1 MTERRVSGPDWKL
14 ETQLAHLGRD
24 PDAHF
29 GSVNIPPYRAST
41 ILKPTIAAW
50 DEAHKPGY
58 KGLTYGRSG
67 TATTRAFEA
76 SIAALYGAETSVA
89 VGSGMGALALAI
101 LTLTKAGDH
110 VLVTDGVYQPCR
122 RFCDNVLSR
131 YGVNV
136 TYYDPVIGADIKA
149 LMRPETSLVVTEAP
163 SSLTFEMQDIPA
175 ITAAAHAGGAKV
187 MIDNTWATAI
197 GFNPF
202 DHGVDVVAEAGTK
215 YISGHS
221 DVMIGVVVA
230 NGKIGADLRAM
241 SRSLGHCVGGD
252 DLYLAQRGLR
262 TLDLRLRR
270 CGENG
275 LTVASWLAERPE
287 VKRVLHPA
295 LPGDPGYALWK
306 RDFKATSGL
315 FSIVLDPLSPHAL
328 AEFVDGLHLFGI
340 GASWGGY
347 ESLVMPAEP
356 ATSRT
361 ATQWTET
368 GTVLRFH
375 IGLEHPGD
383 LIADLEA
390 AFNRLRT

>member
-1 MTERRVSGPDWKL
+1 MSRSDWSL
-14 ETQLAHLGRD
+14 PTQLAHLGRD

-41 ILKPTIAAW
+41 ILKPTLAAW
-50 DEAHKPGY
+50 NEAHKPDY

-76 SIAALYGAETSVA
+76 SVAALYGAETSVA

-110 VLVTDGVYQPCR
+110 VLVTDGVYYPCR
-122 RFCDNVLSR
+122 RFCDNVLPR
-131 YGVNV
+131 YGVSV
-136 TYYDPVIGADIKA
+136 TYYDPLIGSGIAE
-149 LMRPETSLVVTEAP
+149 LMRPGTSLVITEAP
-163 SSLTFEMQDIPA
+163 SSLTFEIQDIPA

-202 DHGVDVVAEAGTK
+202 AHGVDVVAEAATK

-270 CGENG
+270 CGESG
-275 LTVASWLAERPE
+275 LTVASWLSEQPE
-287 VKRVLHPA
+287 VRRVLHPA
-295 LPGDPGYALWK
+295 LPGDPGHALWK

-315 FSIVLDPLSPHAL
+315 FAIVLDQLSPEAL
-328 AEFVDGLHLFGI
+328 ATFVDGLELFGI

-347 ESLVMPAEP
+347 ESLAMPAEP

-361 ATQWTET
+361 ATSWDEK

-375 IGLEHPGD
+375 IGLENPAD

-390 AFNRLRT
+390 GFRRIRRNA